1 MMLLL
6 VIIIIIITIINADVY
21 GGIIMHKTLQG
32 HLTDNLTE
40 IIDDFYQCF
49 FRRRWRKQKFS
60 LTKIN

>member
-1 MMLLL
+1 MLLL

-49 FRRRWRKQKFS
+49 FRRR
-60 LTKIN
+60 